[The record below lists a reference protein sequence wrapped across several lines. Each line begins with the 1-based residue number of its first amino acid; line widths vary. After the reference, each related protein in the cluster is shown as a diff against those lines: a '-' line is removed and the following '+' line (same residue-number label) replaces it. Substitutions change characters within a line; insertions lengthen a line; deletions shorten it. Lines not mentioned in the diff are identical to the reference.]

1 MLIFRIEDKNG
12 NGPYSSSWNYYR
24 SIQKLNGTNQ
34 PSPYYECIKFKCEQH
49 KFGFIDL
56 NQYQEWFNEKWRFKF
71 KKHNFRL
78 NVYKVFKKDVL
89 FGKRQIAFDF
99 NKAKFI
105 KSLDPMVFTNDLF
118 L

>member
-78 NVYKVFKKDVL
+78 NVYKVFKKMFYLEKDKL
-89 FGKRQIAFDF
+89 HLIL
-99 NKAKFI
+99 I
-105 KSLDPMVFTNDLF
+105 KLNLLNHSIQWTLQNVSL
-118 L
+118 